1 MAWSDR
7 PDSLSRAGL
16 VLLALISALFLIAL
30 DRFPVVIGGDEA
42 HFAVHAE
49 SLARSGHDLNGARW
63 PVFVRITDPLVPNN
77 SSNVWYQPLLFY
89 VMMPFV
95 AAFGTGTW
103 AIRLPVA
110 LMAVASLWLMYAV
123 GLRMFRDRG
132 LAVATALG
140 MAVTPA
146 LFIVS
151 RQALDYIAPVPFILA
166 WLLFFLKF
174 LDDGHIRHAALAG
187 LSLGLALF
195 SYIAAWVLMPIHLA
209 LMLAVM
215 WASNV
220 PQRSRAA
227 AAATAA
233 FAVPAVALI
242 IALASNPEMLSN
254 TLSRYEVS
262 DAATA
267 RPDLAERLRLYWD
280 YFNPSFLFFAGGSNP
295 TQATSRVGV
304 FLLGFLPLMLIGARA
319 AWLGRRDRDR
329 IALVALAVAPLPIA
343 VTMPPAAAY
352 SIARA
357 MTMLPFGVLI
367 AVLGLDAA
375 RRNAKLRPVAIV
387 CLLLI
392 PPQFAAF
399 LADYRGGYQ
408 RRAAPRLDP
417 ANMRA
422 VGDAVIAL
430 DRETPVPAVY
440 LSDRIDDGGVR
451 WRLLMSQHGRADLW
465 TRSRSLSTLQPLPA
479 IEPNALVICTT
490 VEPTANLLRN
500 AGYREVAAIA
510 GADGESAA
518 VILKAPG

>member
-1 MAWSDR
+1 M
-7 PDSLSRAGL
+7 LSRAGL
-16 VLLALISALFLIAL
+16 VLLALISALFLLAL
-30 DRFPVVIGGDEA
+30 DRFPAVIGGDEA

-49 SLARSGHDLNGARW
+49 SLARSGHDLNGTKW

-77 SSNVWYQPLLFY
+77 SSNIWYQPLLFY

-95 AAFGTGTW
+95 AAFGPSAW

-110 LMAVASLWLMYAV
+110 LIAVASLWLMYAV
-123 GLRMFRDRG
+123 GLRMFRDRR
-132 LAVATALG
+132 LAVAAALG
-140 MAVTPA
+140 LALTPA

-151 RQALDYIAPVPFILA
+151 RQALDYIAPLPFVLA

-174 LDDGHIRHAALAG
+174 LDEGRIRDAALAG

-195 SYIAAWVLMPIHLA
+195 SYIAAWVLMPVHLV

-215 WASNV
+215 WQSAA
-220 PQRSRAA
+220 PQRTRAI

-233 FAVPAVALI
+233 FAGPAIALT
-242 IALASNPEMLSN
+242 IALASNSEMLSN
-254 TLSRYEVS
+254 TLSRYEVA
-262 DAATA
+262 DAATSQSDVA
-267 RPDLAERLRLYWD
+267 ARLRLYWD

-304 FLLGFLPLMLIGARA
+304 FLLGFLPLMLIGVRA

-367 AVLGLDAA
+367 AVVGLEAA

-387 CLLLI
+387 CLMLI
-392 PPQFAAF
+392 PLQFAAF
-399 LADYRGGYQ
+399 LQDYRGGYQ
-408 RRAAPRLDP
+408 LRAAPRLDP

-430 DRETPVPAVY
+430 DSATPAPAVY

-465 TRSRSLSTLQPLPA
+465 TRSRSLSTMQALPA

-490 VEPTANLLRN
+490 VEPTASLLRN
-500 AGYREVAAIA
+500 SGYREVAAIA
-510 GADGESAA
+510 GADGEAAA
-518 VILKAPG
+518 VILRAPG